1 VSTEPN
7 PDSFTFRAA
16 ELIRSIPKGRV
27 ATYGQIAGM
36 AGNPRGAREVVRVLN
51 TQKDLPW
58 HRVLAAG
65 GRITLPGPGGALQR
79 KLLESEGVRFSADGT
94 TPLASYGW
102 QGRTRPSSRWPPRI
116 RRKPPPQPP
125 LSPAP
130 TPNLTAEDGLVVFNY

>member
-1 VSTEPN
+1 MNTEPQ

-36 AGNPRGAREVVRVLN
+36 AGNQRGAREVVRVLHTRKN
-51 TQKDLPW
+51 LPW

-79 KLLESEGVRFSADGT
+79 RLLESEGVRFDADGT
-94 TPLASYGW
+94 TLLALYGW
-102 QGRTRPSSRWPPRI
+102 KG
-116 RRKPPPQPP
+116 
-125 LSPAP
+125 
-130 TPNLTAEDGLVVFNY
+130 

>member
-1 VSTEPN
+1 MSPELQ
-7 PDSFTFRAA
+7 PDSFTFRVA

-36 AGNPRGAREVVRVLN
+36 AGDPRGAREVVRVLH

-79 KLLESEGVRFSADGT
+79 KLLEAEGVRFDAEGT
-94 TPLASYGW
+94 TPLALYQWRG
-102 QGRTRPSSRWPPRI
+102 PAFPPAR
-116 RRKPPPQPP
+116 
-125 LSPAP
+125 
-130 TPNLTAEDGLVVFNY
+130 